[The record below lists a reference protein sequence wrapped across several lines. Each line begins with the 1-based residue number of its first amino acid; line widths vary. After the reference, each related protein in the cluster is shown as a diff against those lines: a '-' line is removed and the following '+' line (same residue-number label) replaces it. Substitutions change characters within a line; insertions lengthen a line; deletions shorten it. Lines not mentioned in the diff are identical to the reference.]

1 MKTFFFVFASILFA
15 LTVATHVPGHAT
27 TPKHAKF
34 PKVADAENRV
44 LTSGPNEKDEL
55 NGIGLGYGGIGGLG
69 GLGGIGG
76 LGGLGGIGG
85 LGGMGGIGGI
95 GGIGGAGGYRALR
108 GLSDEQAND
117 GAAKNDN
124 DVVVVAGGAVVRGG
138 AVVARPRPRPRGPWY

>member
-1 MKTFFFVFASILFA
+1 MKTFFVFASILFA

-34 PKVADAENRV
+34 PKVADAENRF

-55 NGIGLGYGGIGGLG
+55 NGIGLGYGGGFGY
-69 GLGGIGG
+69 GGIGG

-85 LGGMGGIGGI
+85 MGGMGGIGGI

-117 GAAKNDN
+117 SAAKNDN
-124 DVVVVAGGAVVRGG
+124 DEVVVAGGAVVRGG